1 MLDGLVPVDYV
12 GHCGEKL
19 LSGGRLVIQGH
30 LGPNVAEAA
39 VFRKLELDRKLV
51 DHRVFRL
58 GSGRSSGRVNP
69 GGRDLLQQT
78 PKACAKII
86 IASHPGRRKSATRKR
101 AQATVKRHVVN
112 VDATF

>member
-51 DHRVFRL
+51 DHRVFGLRFREVL
-58 GSGRSSGRVNP
+58 RPREPRGKRFVAANSKGLRKNPHCESSWSQKIRRKKKSSGDR
-69 GGRDLLQQT
+69 
-78 PKACAKII
+78 
-86 IASHPGRRKSATRKR
+86 
-101 AQATVKRHVVN
+101 
-112 VDATF
+112 

>member
-51 DHRVFRL
+51 DHRVFGL
-58 GSGRSSGRVNP
+58 GF
-69 GGRDLLQQT
+69 
-78 PKACAKII
+78 
-86 IASHPGRRKSATRKR
+86 RKVLGPREPR
-101 AQATVKRHVVN
+101 G
-112 VDATF
+112 